1 MCLTIR
7 CRIQLLPVSSIV
19 FQIRMPRTLSKKIRL
34 GGNFQGTKN
43 EFIVEEALYD
53 AIWIANSRRRISRI
67 VSFFLAAN
75 RTAVVSIGDTM
86 SFVERERERE
96 RERESLESLNS
107 KLGKLPIRGFLSRV
121 ISLSRYDSVDE
132 NDGRRLT
139 ATSPLGRNRRTIET
153 IGNRI
158 YEALSLI
165 PESLLLSNFFSPLN

>member
-96 RERESLESLNS
+96 RAS
-107 KLGKLPIRGFLSRV
+107 KAWTRSSGNFRFADFFHEW
-121 ISLSRYDSVDE
+121 SRYHATILSMKTTA
-132 NDGRRLT
+132 DGWRRLLPSDEIDERSRQLGIVYT
-139 ATSPLGRNRRTIET
+139 RHFLWSPKVCC
-153 IGNRI
+153 
-158 YEALSLI
+158 
-165 PESLLLSNFFSPLN
+165 